1 MKIYTYGNPILRKK
15 AKRIKNID
23 KALLET
29 IDSMFRTMEESSPK
43 GVGLAA
49 TQVGLNIAL
58 FVYKLDDDE
67 GVVINPEIID
77 RSGSE
82 IGEEGCLSVPGI
94 YAPIERAEKV
104 IVRGIDGKGNR
115 VKYEVTGL
123 KARVFQHE
131 TDHLNGILFTDY
143 VDSIDN
149 LYVEEGHEVPE
160 ELIEKILEK

>member
-15 AKRIKNID
+15 AKRVKNID
-23 KALLET
+23 KT
-29 IDSMFRTMEESSPK
+29 ITEIVKEMFRTMEESTPK

-49 TQVGLNIAL
+49 TQVGLAISL

-77 RSGSE
+77 KRGNE

-94 YAPIERAEKV
+94 YAPVNRAEKV
-104 IVRGIDGKGNR
+104 IMKGIDIKGNR
-115 VKYEVTGL
+115 VHFEIFGL

-131 TDHLNGILFTDY
+131 TDHLNGIIFTDY
-143 VDSIDN
+143 VDNIDN
-149 LYVEEGHEVPE
+149 LSVEEGHEVPE
-160 ELIEKILEK
+160 ELIERILKK